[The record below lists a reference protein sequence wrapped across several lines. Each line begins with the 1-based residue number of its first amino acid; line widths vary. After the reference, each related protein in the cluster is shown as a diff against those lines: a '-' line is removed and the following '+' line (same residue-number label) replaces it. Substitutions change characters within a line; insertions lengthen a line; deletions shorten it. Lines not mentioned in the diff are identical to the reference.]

1 MILIRFGKR
10 LSSEIKTVFRD
21 IFRTFNPIKK
31 IATQKWVEA
40 ISLAIEM
47 NFRDFILNEYNSADE
62 NLQLVYNIANWRI
75 DVQRICND

>member
-1 MILIRFGKR
+1 M
-10 LSSEIKTVFRD
+10 
-21 IFRTFNPIKK
+21 
-31 IATQKWVEA
+31 QKWVEA

-47 NFRDFILNEYNSADE
+47 NLRDFILNEYNSADE